1 MKRNITIAL
10 EEELAK
16 EAKILAAQKDT
27 SVSQLLADYLESLL
41 KSEKKNEE
49 AKEDFLKLTR
59 KKYFLNYSKRQFQ
72 RGALHER

>member
-1 MKRNITIAL
+1 MKRNITITL

-16 EAKILAAQKDT
+16 EAKVLAAQKDT
-27 SVSQLLADYLESLL
+27 SVSQLLADYLESIL

-49 AKEDFLKLTR
+49 AKEDFFKLTR

-72 RGALHER
+72 RDALHER

>member
-1 MKRNITIAL
+1 MKRNITITL

-27 SVSQLLADYLESLL
+27 SVSQLLADYLESIL
-41 KSEKKNEE
+41 KSEKKREA
-49 AKEDFLKLTR
+49 AKEDFFKLTR

-72 RGALHER
+72 RDALHER

>member
-1 MKRNITIAL
+1 MKRNITISL

-27 SVSQLLADYLESLL
+27 SVSQLLADYLESIL

-49 AKEDFLKLTR
+49 AKEDFFKLTR

-72 RGALHER
+72 RDVLHER